1 VSIGE
6 ELAQAR
12 GHAGLTV
19 AQVSQ
24 RTRIRQIIIRGIES
38 DDYSVCGGDFYARG
52 HIRSIAKVVG
62 ADPEPLIHEYDTAHR
77 APSVMSATA
86 IDELVALSPAAGRSR
101 PDVTAGWRGPDV
113 TARRPRLDANR
124 PWNWK
129 PGWTVAAVGL
139 ALVLVAGLVGYH
151 LVTGA
156 GPAGTASGAA
166 HIVPHRQAG
175 HARVNRAPAARS
187 VTTPAH
193 RPATSPAA
201 PAAVP
206 VRGLA
211 PVGATAFGVSGR
223 GQGDNPQTARRAIDG
238 RPGTAWRSDWYTT
251 ARFGNLYPG
260 TGLLLHMG
268 RPVTITSARIS
279 LGRTRGARL
288 QLRVGARPVLAA
300 LRPVAHASDAR
311 GVVHLRLARPAHGR
325 YVLIWFTRLPRNP
338 GGTFQARVYNVR
350 LTGRP

>member
-1 VSIGE
+1 
-6 ELAQAR
+6 
-12 GHAGLTV
+12 
-19 AQVSQ
+19 
-24 RTRIRQIIIRGIES
+24 
-38 DDYSVCGGDFYARG
+38 
-52 HIRSIAKVVG
+52 
-62 ADPEPLIHEYDTAHR
+62 
-77 APSVMSATA
+77 M
-86 IDELVALSPAAGRSR
+86 
-101 PDVTAGWRGPDV
+101 TAGWRGPDV

-206 VRGLA
+206 VRALA

-223 GQGDNPQTARRAIDG
+223 GRGDNPQTARRAIDG

-251 ARFGNLYPG
+251 ARFGNLQTG
-260 TGLLLHMG
+260 TGLLLDMG
-268 RPVTITSARIS
+268 RPVTVTTAQIRLGSIPGADIELRAGNVPALADLQTVARATNA
-279 LGRTRGARL
+279 GGVVR
-288 QLRVGARPVLAA
+288 
-300 LRPVAHASDAR
+300 LRPAGPVR
-311 GVVHLRLARPAHGR
+311 GR
-325 YVLIWFTRLPRNP
+325 YLLIWFTRLPP
-338 GGTFQARVYNVR
+338 DPAGTFQASVSSIR
-350 LTGRP
+350 LAGWT